1 MTIPAKIITELN
13 ELEADHDGTL
23 KNVPEDNPT
32 LKKLRL
38 FFNPSEN
45 PIKKE
50 NEIKQLILDGFSRQ
64 EVVDKTSTSLDT
76 VRKVVNRY
84 HLVLRPLLT
93 YVAVKKGSPK
103 IYTNNYNNY
112 HQVISGHHCGLPRMR
127 KAMTRKGYR
136 LIKLHKPTHWKNL
149 APGDI
154 YLERHSYCIKK

>member
-1 MTIPAKIITELN
+1 MSIPTSIISELN
-13 ELEADHDGTL
+13 ELEADHDGSV
-23 KNVPEDNPT
+23 KNVSEDDPT
-32 LKKLRL
+32 LQKLRL

-50 NEIKQLILDGFSRQ
+50 NEIKQLIEDGFSRQ

-127 KAMTRKGYR
+127 KAMARKGYR
-136 LIKLHKPTHWKNL
+136 LIKLHKPRHWKSL

-154 YLERHSYCIKK
+154 CLERNSYNVKK

>member
-1 MTIPAKIITELN
+1 MSIPTSIISELN
-13 ELEADHDGTL
+13 ELEADHDGSI
-23 KNVPEDNPT
+23 KNVPEDNPK

-50 NEIKQLILDGFSRQ
+50 NEIKQLIEDGFSRQ

-76 VRKVVNRY
+76 VRKVINRY
-84 HLVLRPLLT
+84 HLVIRPMFS

-103 IYTNNYNNY
+103 IYSNNYYNY
-112 HQVISGHHCGLPRMR
+112 HQVISGRNCGLPKMR
-127 KAMTRKGYR
+127 AALARKGYR
-136 LIKLHKPTHWKNL
+136 LIRLHKPIHWKKL

-154 YLERHSYCIKK
+154 YLERHSYNVKK

>member
-1 MTIPAKIITELN
+1 MSIPVSILSQLN
-13 ELEADHDGTL
+13 ELEADNDGSV

-50 NEIKQLILDGFSRQ
+50 NEIKQLIEDGYSRQ
-64 EVVDKTSTSLDT
+64 EVVDRTSTSLDT
-76 VRKVVNRY
+76 VRRVINRY

-112 HQVISGHHCGLPRMR
+112 YQVISGHHCGLPKMR
-127 KAMTRKGYR
+127 KAMARKGYR

-149 APGDI
+149 SPGDI
-154 YLERHSYCIKK
+154 YLERHSYNVKK